1 MVTRYACAAI
11 LSAILVSAAGAQSV
25 LRWKFQ
31 SGEQLHYTRTRDQT
45 SAKTVAGVRTQDTIQ
60 ATTDMT
66 LVVAEV
72 AEDHS
77 AQIKLLIDRI
87 RYHRKSNGGETHYD
101 SSTDAAPAGADARF
115 AANLKE
121 LLGSEFLFRMSPR
134 GEISGIRVGERNP
147 KKPGVAPKPTSS
159 NTASSVR
166 NLLPYFRLPEEAV
179 APGMTWPEQTEYL
192 EPNLGLRRVDL
203 TYQYV
208 RQDLYSGRPVEKITF
223 NSDIRFSGLP
233 RGKVIVDIKQNESHG
248 TVYFDKAAG
257 RLVMKE
263 QKEKL
268 NLTLLEDNRRTED
281 ETQSTVTVKLNP

>member
-1 MVTRYACAAI
+1 MVIRYGCVAI
-11 LSAILVSAAGAQSV
+11 LSAVLVSAASAQSV
-25 LRWKFQ
+25 LRWKFHP
-31 SGEQLHYTRTRDQT
+31 GEQLHYTRTRDQT
-45 SAKTVAGVRTQDTIQ
+45 SAKTVAGVRTQDMIQ

-72 AEDHS
+72 ADDHS
-77 AQIKLLIDRI
+77 AQMKLLIDRI
-87 RYHRKSNGGETHYD
+87 RYRRKSNAGETHYD
-101 SSTDAAPAGADARF
+101 SSTDVAPAGTDAKF

-121 LLGSEFLFRMSPR
+121 LLGSEFLFHMSPR
-134 GEISGIRVGERNP
+134 GEISGIRVGERSP
-147 KKPGVAPKPTSS
+147 KQPGATPKPTSS

-208 RQDLYSGRPVEKITF
+208 RQELYSGRPVEKITF
-223 NSDIRFSGLP
+223 TSDVRFTGLP
-233 RGKVIVDIKQNESHG
+233 RGKVIVDLKQNESRG

-268 NLTLLEDNRRTED
+268 SLTLLEESRRIED